1 MHILIK
7 IIECIVKMKIIMHP
21 VQMIIPDGSILG
33 SLLLE
38 HISRSKRKRPLQT
51 DNMLFD
57 YTQCSILV
65 KTCGKIEILIG
76 KFNMSQ
82 LSFLPNFNYKFQE
95 EWLRIPMWDYFNC
108 VGECCGNSQTMWNIT
123 WQTDG
128 RGDIK

>member
-1 MHILIK
+1 
-7 IIECIVKMKIIMHP
+7 MHP

-95 EWLRIPMWDYFNC
+95 E
-108 VGECCGNSQTMWNIT
+108 
-123 WQTDG
+123 
-128 RGDIK
+128 